1 MPPFSTRWRDFS
13 LPERSDIVT
22 ILIQA
27 AGIDYAH
34 GGNQIFENTSFVLK
48 EGERAALIGENG
60 SGKST
65 LFRLMARE
73 VEPDA
78 GAVTHRRGLRIG
90 YLRQDSGLDP
100 DLTVRETLAG
110 AACDASA
117 LEAELHEMEAKLAEP
132 LDDDEMADVIER
144 YTVVLERLDAGQ
156 DTDMETRLAE
166 VLGGLRFPPH
176 RWDQCVGELSG
187 GERKLVDVA
196 RYLLDRPD
204 VLLLDEPDN
213 HFDIETRAWLERW
226 LTNEFGGA
234 VCLISHDRYMIDRVA
249 TTIFELEDGVI
260 RQYPGN
266 YSAYRELKRARLE
279 REAELRELQER
290 EFLKLKASAEQLTQ
304 WARQNPKFAS
314 RAENQR
320 RKLAEERERLES
332 TPKPILDRKRIE
344 VGFDTERGSTDVVI
358 ADNVSKAYGD
368 RVVFEPF
375 DLLLRHGDRVG
386 LVGPNGAGKTTLVRM
401 ILGDEPPTGGTIRL
415 GPSVTAGYYAQQHE
429 TLDPQATPLETLR
442 KVKPMTEQQALS
454 ALVSMLFDRA
464 DAMNRIGALSG
475 GERARLQ
482 IALLILG
489 GANLLVL
496 DEPTNNLDIPSGE
509 ALEAALRAFPGTI
522 LTISHDRYFLDAICT
537 RTIAID
543 KGIVRDHPGGY
554 SDHLANPDA
563 GTPLTRSL
571 RYPRREEP
579 PRSKKKRRKE
589 MVLQR
594 TE

>member
-1 MPPFSTRWRDFS
+1 M
-13 LPERSDIVT
+13 T

-27 AGIDYAH
+27 ADISYAH

-73 VEPDA
+73 LVPDA
-78 GAVTHRRGLRIG
+78 GTVTHRRGLTVR
-90 YLRQDSGLDP
+90 YLHQESALDP
-100 DLTVRETLAG
+100 NLTVRETLARSAG
-110 AACDASA
+110 DASA
-117 LEAELHEMEAKLAEP
+117 LEAELHELEGKLAEP
-132 LDDDEMADVIER
+132 LGDDEMADVIER
-144 YTVVLERLDAGQ
+144 YTAVLERLDAGQ
-156 DTDMETRLAE
+156 DTDVETRLAE

-176 RWDQCVGELSG
+176 RWNQCVGELSG

-196 RYLLDRPD
+196 RFLLDRPD

-226 LTNEFGGA
+226 LTTEYDGA

-266 YSAYRELKRARLE
+266 YSAYREMKRSRLE

-304 WARQNPKFAS
+304 WARQNPKFAN

-332 TPKPILDRKRIE
+332 TPKPILDRRRID
-344 VGFDTERGSTDVVI
+344 VGFAAERGSTDVLI
-358 ADNVSKAYGD
+358 AENVSKTYGD

-375 DLLLRHGDRVG
+375 DLLLRQGDRVG

-401 ILGDEPPTGGTIRL
+401 ILGEEPPTAGTIRL
-415 GPSVTAGYYAQQHE
+415 GPSVTVGYYAQEHE
-429 TLDPQATPLETLR
+429 TLDPEATPLETLR
-442 KVKPMTEQQALS
+442 LLKPMTEQQALS
-454 ALVSMLFDRA
+454 ALVSMLFDRH

-509 ALEAALRAFPGTI
+509 ALEAALREFPGSV
-522 LTISHDRYFLDAICT
+522 LTISHDRYFLDAVCT
-537 RTIAID
+537 RTIAVGD
-543 KGIVRDHPGGY
+543 GAVRDYPGGY
-554 SDHLANPDA
+554 SYHLANPDT

-571 RYPRREEP
+571 RYRKPEEAS
-579 PRSKKKRRKE
+579 RKGKRQKE
-589 MVLQR
+589 KTTAL
-594 TE
+594 

>member
-1 MPPFSTRWRDFS
+1 VFS
-13 LPERSDIVT
+13 LPERRETVT

-27 AGIDYAH
+27 ADITYAH

-48 EGERAALIGENG
+48 KGERAALIGENG

-73 VEPDA
+73 LAPDA
-78 GAVTHRRGLRIG
+78 GAVIHRRHLTVG
-90 YLRQDSGLDP
+90 YLHQDSALDP
-100 DLTVRETLAG
+100 DLTVRQTLARSAG
-110 AACDASA
+110 DASA
-117 LEAELHEMEAKLAEP
+117 LESELHTLEAKLAEP
-132 LDDDEMADVIER
+132 LGDDEMADVIER
-144 YTVVLERLDAGQ
+144 YTAVLERLDAGQ

-166 VLGGLRFPPH
+166 VLGGLRFPPY
-176 RWDQCVGELSG
+176 RWDQRVCELSG

-196 RYLLDRPD
+196 RFLLDRPD

-226 LTNEFGGA
+226 LTTEYTGA

-249 TTIFELEDGVI
+249 TTIFELEDGHI

-266 YSAYRELKRARLE
+266 YSAYREMKRSRLE

-304 WARQNPKFAS
+304 WARQNPKFAN

-320 RKLAEERERLES
+320 RKLALERERLES
-332 TPKPILDRKRIE
+332 TPKPMLDRRRID
-344 VGFDTERGSTDVVI
+344 VDFAAERGSTDVVV
-358 ADNVSKAYGD
+358 AEDVSKAYGD
-368 RVVFEPF
+368 RTVFEPF
-375 DLLLRHGDRVG
+375 DLLLRQGDRVG

-401 ILGDEPPTGGTIRL
+401 ILGEERPTAGTIRL
-415 GPSVTAGYYAQQHE
+415 GPSVTAGYYAQEHE
-429 TLDPQATPLETLR
+429 TLDQEATPLETLR
-442 KVKPMTEQQALS
+442 KLKPMTEQQALS
-454 ALVSMLFDRA
+454 ALVSMLFDRH

-509 ALEAALRAFPGTI
+509 ALEAALGEFPGTI
-522 LTISHDRYFLDAICT
+522 LTISHDRFFLDAICT

-543 KGIVRDHPGGY
+543 DGVVQDYHGGY
-554 SDHLANPDA
+554 SYFLANPGK
-563 GTPLTRSL
+563 GTPLTRAL
-571 RYPRREEP
+571 RHPKREEP
-579 PRSKKKRRKE
+579 PRGKRRAKAKAS
-589 MVLQR
+589 
-594 TE
+594 